1 MKRILT
7 LTLALV
13 MLLSTVLGLAS
24 CGIEDD
30 GAIINAYY
38 VGELYDFDPARA
50 ALDDDAMRV
59 LSLLYEPLFTLDEK
73 GRIKNAL
80 AEDYEIFRD
89 EENGE
94 YRMEITLKPTMWSDR
109 MKGAVKASDVVY
121 AWKRILEPD
130 FKSQAAPLLYDIENA
145 VEAKTAASDEKGH
158 PITTEDIG
166 AAAVNEDT
174 ISITFRK
181 VYDEAGNVI
190 EPNYE
195 AFLRNLTSVA
205 LAPVCQQVVSS
216 GEGYWGNLSYMV
228 VSNGPFKI
236 AKLDHTFGEF
246 TIERNPY
253 YEYSYE
259 EIDKALEASPDAHV
273 TPYRIKTD
281 WSLSAEEMADSFAKH
296 SLFIMSD
303 MPLALRTSMKKDI
316 EANDTLSTMSVL
328 LNTARADSPL
338 ASAAIRR
345 TLSAVLNRQE
355 IADLLV
361 FAEPA
366 TGLVSPGVFEAD
378 SRRDSFREEGGNL
391 LTATEKDPGFDAA
404 FKALTVLQKRLTLG
418 YNSNEA
424 DKAVAEYIKAA
435 WEALGFS
442 VTLRALSFDEVEAET
457 SAAGAGYRTSHLIEA
472 YQNDFV
478 VVSNTTTTL
487 DAMIIDYQMLSPD
500 AFVSLCGFSSTLNG
514 NGVSGL
520 NTSANNLVQNI
531 KPVAHMTG
539 FANAEYDALIEK
551 AYAERDLEKRAEY
564 LHDAEELLLT
574 EMPLI
579 PLAFG
584 QCHYLV
590 SSKIKNVDV
599 GYYGYP
605 IFTKT
610 KLKNYQK
617 YLPKAEEVPAAE

>member
-24 CGIEDD
+24 CGIEDN

-38 VGELYDFDPARA
+38 VGEMYDFDPARA
-50 ALDDDAMRV
+50 VLDDDAMRV
-59 LSLLYEPLFTLDEK
+59 MSLLYEPLFTLDEK
-73 GRIKNAL
+73 GRLKNAL
-80 AEDYEIFRD
+80 AESYEIFRD

-94 YRMEITLKPTMWSDR
+94 YRMEITLKPTMWSDG

-130 FKSQAAPLLYDIENA
+130 FQSPAAPLLYAIENA
-145 VEAKTAASDEKGH
+145 VEAKTAAEENGH

-181 VYDEAGNVI
+181 VYDADGNVV
-190 EPNYE
+190 EPDYD

-205 LAPVCQQVVSS
+205 LAPVCQQVVSAS
-216 GEGYWGNLSYMV
+216 EDYWSKLSYTV

-236 AKLDHTFGEF
+236 AKLDVTFGEF
-246 TIERNPY
+246 TLERNPY

-259 EIDKALEASPDAHV
+259 EKDEALTASPDAHV
-273 TPYRIKTD
+273 TPYQIATD
-281 WSLSAEEMADSFAKH
+281 WSLSSEKMADLFAKS

-303 MPLALRTSMKKDI
+303 MPLALRKEMKDDI

-328 LNTARADSPL
+328 LNTAKADSAL

-361 FAEPA
+361 FAKPA
-366 TGLVSPGVFEAD
+366 TGFISGGVFETD
-378 SRRDSFREEGGNL
+378 SRRDTFREEGGNL
-391 LTATEKDPGFDAA
+391 LTATEKDPGFAA
-404 FKALTVLQKRLTLG
+404 DFGKLSAMQKRLTVG
-418 YNSNEA
+418 YNDTEA
-424 DKAVAEYIKAA
+424 DKAVATYLKTA
-435 WEALGFS
+435 WEALGFT
-442 VTLRALSFDEVEAET
+442 VTLRALSYDEVDANT
-457 SAAGAGYRTSHLIEA
+457 SAAGAA
-472 YQNDFV
+472 YNNSQLLGAYYNNFK
-478 VVSNTTTTL
+478 SGTATL
-487 DAMIIDYQMLSPD
+487 DALIVDCQMLSTD
-500 AFVSLCGFSSTLNG
+500 AFTALAGFSTTLNG

-520 NTSANNLVQNI
+520 NTTPDSLKQNVAPIANV
-531 KPVAHMTG
+531 TG
-539 FANAEYDALIEK
+539 FANAEYDALIDK
-551 AYAERDLEKRAEY
+551 AYAESDIEKRAEY
-564 LHDAEELLLT
+564 LHDAEELLLE
-574 EMPLI
+574 EMPVI
-579 PLAFG
+579 PLTFG
-584 QCHYLV
+584 QCHYLTA
-590 SSKIKNVDV
+590 KQIKNVDV

-610 KLKNYQK
+610 KLKNYEK
-617 YLPKAEEVPAAE
+617 YLPTEDTPAAE